1 MEVVVG
7 MEVVMVVEMLL
18 VAVGVAVVMVVEVLV
33 VVVGNADGR
42 GGGHGG

>member
-7 MEVVMVVEMLL
+7 MEVVMVVEMLV

>member
-1 MEVVVG
+1 MGV
-7 MEVVMVVEMLL
+7 EVVMVVEVL
-18 VAVGVAVVMVVEVLV
+18 VVVMGVEVVMVVEVLV